1 MTNSRLETIE
11 SKLAFQELTTLQLSD
26 TLHQQQKQIDH
37 LELLCQQLIG
47 RVQEMVD
54 TLNTDSIIDE
64 KPPHY

>member
-1 MTNSRLETIE
+1 MTDSRLETIE
-11 SKLAFQELTTLQLSD
+11 SKLAFQEVTSLQLSD

-37 LELLCQQLIG
+37 LELLCQQLAG

>member
-1 MTNSRLETIE
+1 MTDSRLETIE
-11 SKLAFQELTTLQLSD
+11 SKLAFQEVTSLQLSD

-37 LELLCQQLIG
+37 LERLCQQLAG

>member
-1 MTNSRLETIE
+1 MTDSRLEAIE

-47 RVQEMVD
+47 RVQEMADTVKVD
-54 TLNTDSIIDE
+54 TVIDE

>member
-1 MTNSRLETIE
+1 MTDSRLETIE
-11 SKLAFQELTTLQLSD
+11 SKLAFQEVTSLQLSD
-26 TLHQQQKQIDH
+26 TLHQQQKQIDR
-37 LELLCQQLIG
+37 LELLCQQLAG

>member
-1 MTNSRLETIE
+1 MTDSRLEAIE

-47 RVQEMVD
+47 RAQEMAD
-54 TLNTDSIIDE
+54 TVKTDTVIDE